1 VVAAGDGL
9 EWPAAVFAGDALA
22 LPLIA
27 RASAAAATAT
37 GGFAL
42 DGPRA
47 HQLTF
52 ICLSP
57 SSAAPLRDT
66 LRRPPTA
73 VKHSPDPTGGASA
86 WTLIDA
92 NGNDDLSGVSCPSTA
107 LCVAVDGGLCPHRLL
122 TRATRADPDDA
133 SAGVTLRHSLR
144 MVHNVALVLG
154 GGGAAGNAWEIGVI
168 AGMAEAGIDMTE
180 AADLVVG
187 TSAGATTAA
196 QVRSGMRP
204 TELLASV
211 LSPPVQPVGQIRE
224 QPPSL
229 PMTTV
234 FERMRA
240 IGAAAT
246 SAADLQRAMGA
257 FGLESDSILGRGADQ
272 RRAVVA
278 ARLPRS
284 EWPDRPMIVVAVNA
298 HTGELAAFDRDS
310 GVELVDAVTASTA
323 LPGVVPTVSINGG
336 RYIDGGVRS
345 SDNAD
350 LASGYAN
357 VVVLSPLGGR
367 SETLPEGQFEGLRR
381 PPGADLAS
389 QVEALRKQGSRVEV
403 ITPDADSRAAMGT
416 NQMDPAT
423 RIPAARAGFVQGR
436 REATRVT
443 FL

>member
-1 VVAAGDGL
+1 
-9 EWPAAVFAGDALA
+9 
-22 LPLIA
+22 
-27 RASAAAATAT
+27 
-37 GGFAL
+37 
-42 DGPRA
+42 
-47 HQLTF
+47 
-52 ICLSP
+52 
-57 SSAAPLRDT
+57 
-66 LRRPPTA
+66 
-73 VKHSPDPTGGASA
+73 
-86 WTLIDA
+86 
-92 NGNDDLSGVSCPSTA
+92 
-107 LCVAVDGGLCPHRLL
+107 
-122 TRATRADPDDA
+122 
-133 SAGVTLRHSLR
+133 
-144 MVHNVALVLG
+144 
-154 GGGAAGNAWEIGVI
+154 
-168 AGMAEAGIDMTE
+168 MTE